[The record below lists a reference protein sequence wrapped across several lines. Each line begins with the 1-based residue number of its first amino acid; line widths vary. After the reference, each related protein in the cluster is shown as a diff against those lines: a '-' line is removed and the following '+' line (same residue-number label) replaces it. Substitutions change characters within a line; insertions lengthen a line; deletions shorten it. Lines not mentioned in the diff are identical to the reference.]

1 MQSHATVAFLNKK
14 SFFNGMSSSIPISMQ
29 REDVVN
35 IMQKGCKNYLV
46 SSYLLFFR
54 CFRKMK
60 LRKNTFQEK
69 ICNYNVFPEMCI
81 DKYIVKQ

>member
-54 CFRKMK
+54 CFRKME
-60 LRKNTFQEK
+60 LRKTHFKKKHEVKYVKENLGLVTS
-69 ICNYNVFPEMCI
+69 VFE
-81 DKYIVKQ
+81 